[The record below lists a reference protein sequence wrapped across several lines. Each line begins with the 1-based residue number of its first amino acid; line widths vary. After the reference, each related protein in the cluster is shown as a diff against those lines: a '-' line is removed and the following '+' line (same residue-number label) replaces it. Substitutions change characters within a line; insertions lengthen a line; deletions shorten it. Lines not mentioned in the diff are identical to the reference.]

1 MSKEINLSMLASLVG
16 SDRKKG
22 MTDYKI
28 INKYVGPLPQVI
40 QIVKEDK

>member
-22 MTDYKI
+22 LTDYKI
-28 INKYVGPLPQVI
+28 INKYVGPLPQNVL
-40 QIVKEDK
+40 VMKEGK